1 MHKLILFGCGAVTAL
16 ALSTVPS
23 QAQVFTYT
31 GGTVTW
37 TVPVTGTYRV
47 TAVGAQ
53 GASGDTDNVGGR
65 GAQIAG
71 TFNFAGGAMYY
82 IAVGGMGQGQGSGVN
97 GGGGGGTFLVDL
109 AGNPLL
115 IAGGGGGTRA
125 GAAQNGTDASI
136 TEYGTTSSGRSP
148 SYVPQV
154 KTTDL
159 GLGGSA
165 AFQSW
170 GSGGAGFYGN
180 GADDVGLG
188 TGGSSWAN
196 GLAGGVNTGCVGTG
210 GAGGFGGGGAGAGCA
225 GGGGGGGY
233 SGGDGGFIA
242 GGGGSFNA
250 GADQFALAGAGF
262 GNGLLTIEPLVVAV
276 PGPVAGAGLPALV
289 GMFGAWF
296 CRRRRSVAA

>member
-115 IAGGGGGTRA
+115 IAGGGGGMRA

-154 KTTDL
+154 KKTDL
-159 GLGGSA
+159 ELVEALHSKVGAPAGRAFTATAPMTLGLVLA
-165 AFQSW
+165 A
-170 GSGGAGFYGN
+170 A
-180 GADDVGLG
+180 
-188 TGGSSWAN
+188 
-196 GLAGGVNTGCVGTG
+196 
-210 GAGGFGGGGAGAGCA
+210 
-225 GGGGGGGY
+225 
-233 SGGDGGFIA
+233 
-242 GGGGSFNA
+242 
-250 GADQFALAGAGF
+250 
-262 GNGLLTIEPLVVAV
+262 
-276 PGPVAGAGLPALV
+276 PG
-289 GMFGAWF
+289 
-296 CRRRRSVAA
+296 